1 MSDETTP
8 QQPEGSRQHFRLAL
22 GDRTPRN
29 LIEARGPPLEEDTE
43 MSEAETD
50 IISPDPLT
58 AAQTSGVFSQR
69 PSTASSRNRS
79 TTGGQ
84 RPRRRPAPEW
94 GVPHG
99 RPSARFTLE
108 EALRPIPPAPLITE
122 DQFQSVL
129 QRLVDEGNRA
139 LATQKTELQQLSET
153 LRQQQNEIAIQR
165 QALERVWHGAETTFN
180 DLKDMKTNIEQELLL
195 LKTEQ
200 SGQEDRVRL
209 LREQVVIELT
219 QQWDAL
225 SNQLKQSTNEIAQ
238 AAEARIDASTKDTA
252 TATKKELEDA
262 NTQLNH
268 TLAEGVEEIKKEVTR
283 LQEWTEKGLDQEASA
298 RDQQTQILL
307 DKIHAISKRVNT
319 TAPGPQPTVTYP
331 RGRTLS
337 ISPPPNRT
345 SSPRHSSTKDPK
357 AKEPPNFDGKSDELN
372 EFLSKMDDYL
382 YLKRHTYVLEQDK
395 IIHAASYLTKD
406 AYKWWKG
413 VQHLVKPPAGG
424 IVIWERY
431 DDFRRGLEKAYSN
444 QNEQEEARQELTLEF
459 QHQKDKMIDYIS
471 RIRALNLKANLPV
484 DRLWE
489 HLYSSI
495 HPKVREYLKRTRPQ
509 LTSTNHP
516 GGLELAYQA
525 ILEAGQAVEREE
537 TTEILFKHQHEA
549 RQQLAAR
556 AKGTSSKPKAPS
568 ENPAAPTGINRK
580 QKKARKGPHRAPS
593 TTSTQAPSTQSGSP
607 SVRDIHPRIRDARKR
622 AGECIK
628 CGKTGHLMRDC
639 KGGANTAGKAP
650 GTYGP
655 SKDKKDTGKGEPKKV
670 AVVQVMEGVQYGK
683 IHSDDEGDKD
693 MA

>member
-1 MSDETTP
+1 MLSVE
-8 QQPEGSRQHFRLAL
+8 EVM
-22 GDRTPRN
+22 RT
-29 LIEARGPPLEEDTE
+29 EPP
-43 MSEAETD
+43 
-50 IISPDPLT
+50 
-58 AAQTSGVFSQR
+58 
-69 PSTASSRNRS
+69 
-79 TTGGQ
+79 
-84 RPRRRPAPEW
+84 
-94 GVPHG
+94 
-99 RPSARFTLE
+99 
-108 EALRPIPPAPLITE
+108 PPAPPITE

-129 QRLVDEGNRA
+129 QRLVAEGNRA
-139 LATQKTELQQLSET
+139 LATQKAELQQLSDT
-153 LRQQQNEIAIQR
+153 LREQQNEIASQR
-165 QALERVWHGAETTFN
+165 QALERVWHGAEATFN
-180 DLKDMKTNIEQELLL
+180 SLKIMRTDIEQELLL
-195 LKTEQ
+195 LKNEQ

-209 LREQVVIELT
+209 LKEQVIFELT

-225 SNQLKQSTNEIAQ
+225 SNQLKQSTNDIAK
-238 AAEARIDASTKDTA
+238 AAEARIDASTKNITA
-252 TATKKELEDA
+252 TTKKELEDA
-262 NTQLNH
+262 NVQLNN
-268 TLAEGVEEIKKEVTR
+268 TLAEGVEEIKKEVIR
-283 LQEWTEKGLDQEASA
+283 LQEWTEKGLNQEASA
-298 RDQQTQILL
+298 RDQQGQLLL
-307 DKIHAISKRVNT
+307 DKIQTMSRRQNIV
-319 TAPGPQPTVTYP
+319 APGPQPPVTHP

-345 SSPRHSSTKDPK
+345 LSPRHSSARDPK
-357 AKEPPNFDGKSDELN
+357 AKEPPIFDGKSDELD

-395 IIHAASYLTKD
+395 IIHAASYLSKD

-424 IVIWERY
+424 IVMWERY
-431 DDFRRGLEKAYSN
+431 EDFRRGLEKAYSN

-459 QHQKDKMIDYIS
+459 QQQKDKMIDYIS
-471 RIRALNLKANLPV
+471 RVRALNLKANLPV

-495 HPKVREYLKRTRPQ
+495 HPKVREYLKRTRPH

-525 ILEAGQAVEREE
+525 ILEVGQAVEREE
-537 TTEILFKHQHEA
+537 TTEILFKHQQEA

-556 AKGTSSKPKAPS
+556 AKGTSSKPKTPS

-580 QKKARKGPHRAPS
+580 QKKARKGPHKAPS
-593 TTSTQAPSTQSGSP
+593 TTSTQAPSQSGSP
-607 SVRDIHPRIRDARKR
+607 SVRDIPQRIRDARKK

-628 CGKTGHLMRDC
+628 CGKTGHMMKDC
-639 KGGANTAGKAP
+639 KGGTNTVGKAP
-650 GTYGP
+650 GTYGS